1 MILKVKVVSAIRP
14 FERASFQNIVAQEYA
29 FGVLPSKLHSVVNYS
44 EFCVKIGQ
52 WVYIDDYLK
61 RVVGVEEA
69 EGL

>member
-1 MILKVKVVSAIRP
+1 MILKVKVVSAIQP

-29 FGVLPSKLHSVVNYS
+29 FGVFPSKLHSIVNYS

-69 EGL
+69 EDL